1 MLKKYFI
8 NVFQNMQESLRNFL
22 ADAIKD
28 ILSITTKPGSQT
40 TAESSL
46 PISKLTLL
54 YQAYYLHKF
63 KIIFPV
69 RPLRPLPTCKEND

>member
-40 TAESSL
+40 TAESRL
-46 PISKLTLL
+46 P
-54 YQAYYLHKF
+54 HF
-63 KIIFPV
+63 KTDTFV
-69 RPLRPLPTCKEND
+69 SGPLSAEV